1 MKVNSLDA
9 ILQAN
14 DAVAVLGRDVRVRL
28 MEVSNSGCLIHSETR
43 LAEGTTGT
51 LRVIYNDAEYVDDV
65 RVIRC
70 RQSNGADRWF
80 ELGAEFL
87 WTSQPGEGSLRRVI
101 VGLQASAVKAA
112 VFDTARPTRAS
123 S

>member
-1 MKVNSLDA
+1 MKALDA

-14 DAVAVLGRDVRVRL
+14 DVVAVLGRDVKIRL
-28 MEVSNSGCLIHSETR
+28 VDVSNSGCLIHSESR

-51 LRVIYNDAEYVDDV
+51 LRVMFDGAEYVDDV
-65 RVIRC
+65 RIMRC
-70 RQSNGADRWF
+70 RPSNAADQWF

-87 WTSQPGEGSLRRVI
+87 WTSHPGEGSLRRVI
-101 VGLQASAVKAA
+101 VSLQASALKKA
-112 VFDTARPTRAS
+112 VFDATAPTRIS

>member
-1 MKVNSLDA
+1 MKALDA

-14 DAVAVLGRDVRVRL
+14 DVVAVLGRDVRVRL
-28 MEVSNSGCLIHSETR
+28 MDVSNSGCLIHSETR

-51 LRVIYNDAEYVDDV
+51 LRVTFDGAEYMDDV
-65 RVIRC
+65 RIMRC
-70 RQSNGADRWF
+70 RPSNAADQWF

-87 WTSQPGEGSLRRVI
+87 WTSHPGAGSLRRVI
-101 VGLQASAVKAA
+101 VSLQASAAKAV
-112 VFDTARPTRAS
+112 VFETIAPPRAS

>member
-1 MKVNSLDA
+1 MKSLDA

-14 DAVAVLGRDVRVRL
+14 DVVAVLGRDVRVRL
-28 MEVSNSGCLIHSETR
+28 MDVSNSGCLIHSETR

-51 LRVIYNDAEYVDDV
+51 LRVIFDGAEYMDDV
-65 RVIRC
+65 RVMRC
-70 RQSNGADRWF
+70 RPSNAADQWF

-101 VGLQASAVKAA
+101 VSLQASAVKAA
-112 VFDTARPTRAS
+112 VFDPLAPTRAS

>member
-1 MKVNSLDA
+1 MKSLDA

-14 DAVAVLGRDVRVRL
+14 DVVAVLGRDVRVRL
-28 MEVSNSGCLIHSETR
+28 VDVSSSGCLIHSETR

-51 LRVIYNDAEYVDDV
+51 LRVIFDGAEYVDDV
-65 RVIRC
+65 RIMRC
-70 RQSNGADRWF
+70 RPSNAADHWF

-101 VGLQASAVKAA
+101 VSLQASAVKTA
-112 VFDTARPTRAS
+112 VFDAIAPTTRVS
-123 S
+123 G